1 MIGAVTRLHI
11 DGARRWGGMRRVLS
25 LAALATLSL
34 AGPIRAEEQVLRL
47 DAGLTK
53 VDFTLDA
60 TLHAADGTLAC
71 TSGEVRFDLQTG
83 AASGRLVFDAAKTQ
97 TGHEGR
103 DRKMHEEVLE
113 SARFPEIVFT
123 PAKLEKRVDDMGNGD
138 VRLTGTLAIHGAD
151 HPFTIAARVRRNGD
165 KVSATGSF
173 DIPYVAWGMRDPSVF
188 VLRVA
193 KVVKVRF
200 STVGTLTAA
209 AAADAP

>member
-1 MIGAVTRLHI
+1 
-11 DGARRWGGMRRVLS
+11 MRRVLG
-25 LAALATLSL
+25 LAVLVSLSL
-34 AGPIRAEEQVLRL
+34 AGSVRAEEQVLRL

-60 TLHAADGTLAC
+60 TLHAADGTLGC
-71 TSGEVRFDLQTG
+71 TSGEVRFDLATG
-83 AASGRLVFDAAKTQ
+83 AASGRLVFDATSTQ

-123 PAKLEKRVDDMGNGD
+123 PAKIDKRVDDMGNGD

-173 DIPYVAWGMRDPSVF
+173 DIPYVAWGMNDPSVF

-193 KVVKVRF
+193 KVIKVRF

-209 AAADAP
+209 PADAP